1 MSPVLL
7 AIVGSLA
14 YAAANICIRVGVRTT
29 NVVTGLMITLVV
41 GVAITFGVLLFDLP
55 EAVSLPG
62 VLLFAISGLFGP
74 GLGRA
79 ASFIGIERLG
89 AAAATPLVMSLYPIF
104 AVAAAVLTLSETLG
118 WQRVVG
124 VVVVA
129 VGVWF
134 ISARKDAATPSPPE
148 AVGGPHL
155 RRLLRLP
162 AVAFPL
168 AAGVF
173 YGASDVTRKAAADL
187 LPSAVLG
194 ALIGTT
200 CALVVWVA
208 AWAASD
214 RMRSEVRLGFER
226 GGWWFALSGVFS
238 AVAVLAVTKALQLG
252 DVSVVTPIV
261 AAQSLPVLVL
271 AAIFLRTS
279 EPIDRKVVVGAIS
292 IVLGTLAIS
301 TD

>member
-1 MSPVLL
+1 MSAEFL

-14 YAAANICIRVGVRTT
+14 YAATNICIRVGVRTT
-29 NVVTGLMITLVV
+29 NVVTGLLITLVV

-55 EAVSLPG
+55 EAVSWPG

-79 ASFIGIERLG
+79 ASIIGIERLG

-118 WQRVVG
+118 WQRVAG
-124 VVVVA
+124 VVVV
-129 VGVWF
+129 VLGVWF
-134 ISARKDAATPSPPE
+134 ISARKDAATASAPE
-148 AVGGPHL
+148 VAGGPHL
-155 RRLLRLP
+155 RPLLRLP

-168 AAGVF
+168 AGGFF
-173 YGASDVTRKAAADL
+173 YGASDVFRKGAADL
-187 LPSAVLG
+187 LPNAVLG
-194 ALIGTT
+194 ALIATA
-200 CALVVWVA
+200 CALLVWLGT
-208 AWAASD
+208 WAASG
-214 RMRSEVRLGFER
+214 RIRSQVRLGFSR

-238 AVAVLAVTKALQLG
+238 AVAVLAVTRALQLG

-261 AAQSLPVLVL
+261 AAQSLPVLL
-271 AAIFLRTS
+271 LSAMFLRTS
-279 EPIDRKVVVGAIS
+279 EPIDRTVVVGAIS
-292 IVLGTLAIS
+292 IVLGTIAIS